1 MDVYTQKPWMT
12 WTGRVFS
19 FLVVGLL
26 LFSAYMK
33 ISGNPQAVEGFAK
46 AGYPDGVVFNIGVV
60 EILAALLYAIPK
72 TRYFGAILVAAYLG
86 GAVNHHV
93 RAAEPFITPVLV
105 GVIAWVALWLRDPRA
120 RALMPLVRE

>member
-1 MDVYTQKPWMT
+1 MDLNTQQPWMT

-26 LFSAYMK
+26 LFSAFMK
-33 ISGNPQAVEGFAK
+33 VSGNPQAVEGFAK
-46 AGYPDGVVFNIGVV
+46 AGYPDGVVFTIGVV
-60 EILAALLYAIPK
+60 EILCALLYAIPK

-93 RAAEPFITPVLV
+93 RMAEPFIVPVLV
-105 GVIAWVALWLRDPRA
+105 GVVAWVALWLRDARA
-120 RALMPLVRE
+120 RRLMPLVSE